1 MRDESAAR
9 VLTRGDTSPTV
20 GSIARK
26 GTPKI
31 LVETRRRL
39 VRLDGI
45 EPTTPA
51 WKAEVLPLNYS
62 RGGQR
67 VSFAS
72 VWGRSSLAFSSPGC
86 SIIVFFLQ
94 LAAGKEVAGFLGVS
108 HSGRMAFITSA
119 PVRQPQTLRVTTSNS
134 TTKAKP
140 GFWASQQLAKQKAYE
155 KKAKRYRL
163 PLGELALFTQQIA
176 SLLTA
181 GLPLV
186 QCLEALQDQT
196 QDPVFRIIIRE
207 IRLDISSGTSFSAAV
222 KKFPNA
228 FNSLFISM
236 VEAGEASG
244 ALAEILAKVAGYFES
259 AVKLSKKI
267 KSAMVYPIAV
277 IGLAI
282 ILVNV
287 LLIFVIP
294 VFASMF
300 ADFGAKL
307 PAPTQLLIDT
317 SHFLRQYFWA
327 VGLAIAAIWFG
338 VKKYISTPVGRRQ
351 KDKVIVRAPV
361 FGGLI
366 HKIALS
372 RFCRTYATLIR
383 SGVPIL
389 RTLEICAAASGKVQ
403 IEDVCE
409 EIARHVSQG
418 GQVSDVLGADPF
430 FPPMVRHMVKA
441 GESTGNVDGMMG
453 KVADFYD
460 TEAEAITAALTSLIE
475 PLLIVFLG
483 VVVGGIVMAMFLP
496 IFQLGAVAGGL
507 K

>member
-1 MRDESAAR
+1 
-9 VLTRGDTSPTV
+9 
-20 GSIARK
+20 
-26 GTPKI
+26 
-31 LVETRRRL
+31 
-39 VRLDGI
+39 
-45 EPTTPA
+45 
-51 WKAEVLPLNYS
+51 
-62 RGGQR
+62 
-67 VSFAS
+67 
-72 VWGRSSLAFSSPGC
+72 
-86 SIIVFFLQ
+86 
-94 LAAGKEVAGFLGVS
+94 
-108 HSGRMAFITSA
+108 MAFISSA
-119 PVRQPQTLRVTTSNS
+119 PARQAPTLRVGAPKVS
-134 TTKAKP
+134 
-140 GFWASQQLAKQKAYE
+140 GFRAAQALAKQKALE
-155 KKAKRYRL
+155 KKAGRYKL
-163 PLGELALFTQQIA
+163 PLGELAIFTQQLS
-176 SLLTA
+176 SLLNA

-196 QDPVFRIIIRE
+196 QDPVFRIIIRDV
-207 IRLDISSGTSFSAAV
+207 RADISSGNSFSSAV
-222 KKFPNA
+222 KKFPNS

-244 ALAEILAKVAGYFES
+244 ALAEILGKVASYFES
-259 AVKLSKKI
+259 SVKLQKKV

-294 VFASMF
+294 VFAAMF

-307 PAPTQLLIDT
+307 PAPTQMLIDT
-317 SHFLRQYFWA
+317 SNFLRHYFWL
-327 VGLAIAAIWFG
+327 VGLVVYGIYFFTKRYCA
-338 VKKYISTPVGRRQ
+338 TPVGRKH
-351 KDKVIVRAPV
+351 KDNFVVRAPV
-361 FGGLI
+361 FGPLI

-389 RTLEICAAASGKVQ
+389 RTLEIVSAASGKVQ
-403 IEDVCE
+403 VEEACV
-409 EIARHVSQG
+409 EIAKHVSSG
-418 GQVSDVLGADPF
+418 GQVSEVLAASPF

-441 GESTGNVDGMMG
+441 GESTGNVDGMMA

-460 TEAEAITAALTSLIE
+460 TECEAITAALTSLIE

-507 K
+507 Q

>member
-1 MRDESAAR
+1 
-9 VLTRGDTSPTV
+9 
-20 GSIARK
+20 
-26 GTPKI
+26 
-31 LVETRRRL
+31 
-39 VRLDGI
+39 
-45 EPTTPA
+45 
-51 WKAEVLPLNYS
+51 
-62 RGGQR
+62 
-67 VSFAS
+67 
-72 VWGRSSLAFSSPGC
+72 
-86 SIIVFFLQ
+86 
-94 LAAGKEVAGFLGVS
+94 
-108 HSGRMAFITSA
+108 MAFITSA
-119 PVRQPQTLRVTTSNS
+119 APAKSVTASRHSAATSS
-134 TTKAKP
+134 KGRS

-155 KKAKRYRL
+155 KKAKNYKL
-163 PLGELALFTQQIA
+163 PLGELAMFTQQLS

-196 QDPVFRIIIRE
+196 PDPVFAIIIRE
-207 IRLDISSGTSFSAAV
+207 VRLDISSGNSFSSAV
-222 KKFPNA
+222 KKFHRA
-228 FNSLFISM
+228 FNTLFISM

-244 ALAEILAKVAGYFES
+244 ALSEILAKVASYFEAS
-259 AVKLSKKI
+259 VKLSKKV

-277 IGLAI
+277 IGLAVV
-282 ILVNV
+282 LVNV

-294 VFASMF
+294 VFAAMF

-307 PAPTQLLIDT
+307 PAPTQMLIDT
-317 SHFLRQYFWA
+317 SNFLRHYFLL
-327 VGLAIAAIWFG
+327 VVLVVAAIVYVIRRYFG
-338 VKKYISTPVGRRQ
+338 TPVGRAH
-351 KDKVIVRAPV
+351 KDRMVMRAPI
-361 FGGLI
+361 FGSLL
-366 HKIALS
+366 HKITLS

-389 RTLEICAAASGKVQ
+389 RTLEIVASASNRVQ
-403 IEDVCE
+403 IEKACDS
-409 EIARHVSQG
+409 ISKHVSQG
-418 GQVSDVLGADPF
+418 GQVSEVLGADAF

-496 IFQLGAVAGGL
+496 IFQLGAVAGGV